1 MMYFCTI
8 MVHILIM
15 MVIST
20 REFRDNQKKYFDMAD
35 QNEQVIIQRGKDK
48 AYILVPL
55 NDADRLFV
63 NEKLIQ
69 TVQEAEAEY
78 YKQRTTRIKDPG
90 DIWESIL

>member
-1 MMYFCTI
+1 MYFCTI